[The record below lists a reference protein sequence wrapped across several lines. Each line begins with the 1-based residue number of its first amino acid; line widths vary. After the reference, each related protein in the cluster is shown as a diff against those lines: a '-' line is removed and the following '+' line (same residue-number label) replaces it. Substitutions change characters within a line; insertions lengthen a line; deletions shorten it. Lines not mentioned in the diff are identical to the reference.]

1 MFLTI
6 ITFVLILSVLVFVH
20 ELGHFWVARRF
31 GVKAEEFG
39 FGFPP
44 RIWGFY
50 KDREGKWRHAKGN
63 EKVENAP
70 GTVYSVNWI
79 PLGGFVKIKGEDG
92 EEKEEQDSFAGKKI
106 WQRTA
111 ILLAG
116 VTMNVILAF
125 VLISFGFMAGLPQAL
140 EGINPKAIITN
151 EQIQIIKVFPDSPAE
166 IAGMKIGDVI
176 AEINGLSFSSDAE
189 ISEYNN
195 ANAGQKLNY
204 TIKRGSETLNL
215 ELVPESRPEAD
226 GKGGVGIGIVKT
238 GMVKYSVLTAIG
250 EGFKTTVY
258 LVGAIV
264 MAFYNLIKDMIM
276 GNGVSANIAG
286 PIGIAALTGQ
296 VARLGFVY
304 ILQFAALLSINLA
317 IINILPFPAL
327 DGGRILFLIIE
338 KIKGRPVK
346 KEVEGMIHN
355 IGFALLMILILVVT
369 VKDIARFGNVFKGL
383 WEKIIG

>member
-6 ITFVLILSVLVFVH
+6 ITFVLILSLLVFVH

-44 RIWGFY
+44 RIWGIY
-50 KDREGKWRHAKGN
+50 KDSEGKWRHAKGT
-63 EKVENAP
+63 EKVEQAP
-70 GTVYSVNWI
+70 GTVYSINWI

-92 EEKEEQDSFAGKKI
+92 EEKGEQDSFASRKI

-125 VLISFGFMAGLPQAL
+125 ALISFGYMSGLPQAL
-140 EGINPKAIITN
+140 EGVNPKGIIMN
-151 EQIQIIKVFPDSPAE
+151 EQVQIIDIFPDSPAAA
-166 IAGMKIGDVI
+166 AGLKIGDVI
-176 AEINGLSFSSDAE
+176 AEIDGLAIASNLE

-195 ANAGQKLNY
+195 ANVGAQLNY
-204 TIKRGSETLNL
+204 TIKRGPETLNL
-215 ELVPESRPEAD
+215 ELAPEARPEAD
-226 GKGGVGIGIVKT
+226 GRGGIGIGIVET
-238 GMVKYSVLTAIG
+238 GMVKYPVLTAIS

-264 MAFYNLIKDMIM
+264 KAFYDLIKGAIM
-276 GNGVSANIAG
+276 GDGVSANIAG

-296 VARLGFVY
+296 VARLGFIY

-317 IINILPFPAL
+317 IINAFPFPAL

-338 KIKGRPVK
+338 KIKGSPVK
-346 KEVEGMIHN
+346 KEIEGMIHN
-355 IGFALLMILILVVT
+355 IGFSLLMILILFVT
-369 VKDIARFGNVFKGL
+369 IKDISRFGNVFKGL
-383 WEKIIG
+383 WERIVG